1 MSRHLRDILGYAF
14 AAAAQASAALLAVPV
29 LTRWLSPSEFGQWS
43 LLEPLFVM
51 VAQVSL
57 LGVNH
62 GLLRSVGEDGK
73 SPSAAWRGL
82 LPWVVA
88 SGGLTVVVLGI
99 GLWVAVP
106 GTLPLIPFLLALL
119 LEAQSLLALAA
130 LRSSNR
136 SFSFAS
142 VVTVKA
148 WAFLLLVSC
157 AYAFK
162 FPVAA
167 TASNVVWMLVFTTFL
182 GAVAGVAWCWADLRR
197 SDAPTPTASRA
208 DYATALRYGA
218 PLMLAGLATA
228 VTVTADRYVLAAFA
242 DKADVGRYV
251 VLVKVASAISL
262 LATPLN
268 MWFPS
273 ARFKHVKDA
282 DGGAHFFRRSALVVF
297 LILVLVAGLL
307 WFAAPALVTL
317 LNPSQGVNKLAIGL
331 LLVGS
336 ATTALAGIM
345 NVGILAGGKTQ
356 LALFATLATGV
367 VQIVLLF
374 LLTPIW
380 GVVAAAFSS
389 CVAGCMSLVLQ
400 NVLSQRLHRVP
411 YAYGKMFSVAVFA
424 LAAICVLSSLDGLGD
439 IARIVV
445 FAIALSLVASAT
457 VRFDGF
463 RRQ

>member
-29 LTRWLSPSEFGQWS
+29 LTRWLSPSEFGHWS

-51 VAQVSL
+51 VAQISL

-62 GLLRSVGEDGK
+62 GLLRSVGEDGQR
-73 SPSAAWRGL
+73 PSAAWRGL
-82 LPWVVA
+82 LPWSIG
-88 SGGLTVVVLGI
+88 SGGLTAFALGL

-106 GTLPLIPFLLALL
+106 GELPIVPFLLALL

-162 FPVAA
+162 LPVAA
-167 TASNVVWMLVFTTFL
+167 TASNVVWMLAFTTFL
-182 GAVAGVAWCWADLRR
+182 GTAVGVAWCWVDLRR
-197 SDAPTPTASRA
+197 SSAPAATAPRSE
-208 DYATALRYGA
+208 YVTALRYGA

-282 DGGAHFFRRSALVVF
+282 DGGASFFRRSALVVF
-297 LILVLVAGLL
+297 LVLVLVAGLL
-307 WFAAPALVTL
+307 WLASPALVAL
-317 LNPSQGVNKLAIGL
+317 LNPHQGVNKLAVGL

-336 ATTALAGIM
+336 AATALAGIM

-356 LALFATLATGV
+356 LALYATLATGV
-367 VQIVLLF
+367 VQVVLLY
-374 LLTPIW
+374 LLTPLW
-380 GVVAAAFSS
+380 GIVAAAFSS

-400 NVLSQRLHRVP
+400 NLLSQRLHRVP
-411 YAYGKMFSVAVFA
+411 YAYGKMLAVGLFA
-424 LAAICVLSSLDGLGD
+424 LAAISVLNTLDGLGD
-439 IARIVV
+439 IARAAI
-445 FAIALSLVASAT
+445 FATAVSLVASAT
-457 VRFDGF
+457 VRFDGS
-463 RRQ
+463 RRL

>member
-1 MSRHLRDILGYAF
+1 M
-14 AAAAQASAALLAVPV
+14 
-29 LTRWLSPSEFGQWS
+29 
-43 LLEPLFVM
+43 
-51 VAQVSL
+51 
-57 LGVNH
+57 
-62 GLLRSVGEDGK
+62 
-73 SPSAAWRGL
+73 
-82 LPWVVA
+82 
-88 SGGLTVVVLGI
+88 
-99 GLWVAVP
+99 
-106 GTLPLIPFLLALL
+106 
-119 LEAQSLLALAA
+119 
-130 LRSSNR
+130 
-136 SFSFAS
+136 
-142 VVTVKA
+142 
-148 WAFLLLVSC
+148 
-157 AYAFK
+157 
-162 FPVAA
+162 
-167 TASNVVWMLVFTTFL
+167 
-182 GAVAGVAWCWADLRR
+182 
-197 SDAPTPTASRA
+197 
-208 DYATALRYGA
+208 
-218 PLMLAGLATA
+218 
-228 VTVTADRYVLAAFA
+228 
-242 DKADVGRYV
+242 
-251 VLVKVASAISL
+251 
-262 LATPLN
+262 
-268 MWFPS
+268 
-273 ARFKHVKDA
+273 
-282 DGGAHFFRRSALVVF
+282 
-297 LILVLVAGLL
+297 VAGLL

>member
-1 MSRHLRDILGYAF
+1 LSRHLRDILGYAF

-51 VAQVSL
+51 VAQISL

-82 LPWVVA
+82 LPWVLA
-88 SGGLTVVVLGI
+88 SGGLTVVVLGL

-182 GAVAGVAWCWADLRR
+182 GAVAGVTWCWADLRR

-356 LALFATLATGV
+356 LALFSTLATGV